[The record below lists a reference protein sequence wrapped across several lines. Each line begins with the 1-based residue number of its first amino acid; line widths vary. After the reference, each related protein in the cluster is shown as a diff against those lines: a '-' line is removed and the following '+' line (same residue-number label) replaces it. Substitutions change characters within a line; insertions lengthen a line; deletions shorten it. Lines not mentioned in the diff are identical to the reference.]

1 MSPYKDKQKAR
12 EYWRE
17 KKRQQRL
24 SNPARVL
31 SNPNSKMSNPVEK
44 MSNPAEVGQSRE
56 LDFSIPLNSSFFIGK
71 PLDKIYRIVGLE
83 SWKALME
90 KEAHETCQR
99 LGVNYDD
106 YYPAG

>member
-31 SNPNSKMSNPVEK
+31 SNPNSKMSNPVE
-44 MSNPAEVGQSRE
+44 VGQSHE
-56 LDFSIPLNSSFFIGK
+56 LHFSIPLNSSFFIGK
-71 PLDKIYRIVGLE
+71 PLDEIYRIVGLE
-83 SWKALME
+83 NWKALME
-90 KEAHETCQR
+90 KEARETCQR